1 LETRRQAEEE
11 KLNEIVISGSGIFT
25 PTDSISNEELVA
37 SFNHYV
43 EQFNREHAE
52 EIASGEIAPLEET
65 SADYIVKVS
74 GIKSRFVM
82 NKSGILDPEIM
93 SPRIKEY
100 TDDGISC
107 QAKMG
112 EHAARM
118 ALKQAGKTPEQVDAV
133 LVACTQ
139 IQRPYPA
146 MAIEIQHLLGAGGFA
161 FDMQAACSAM
171 SFGIQTASDAIY
183 HGRANCVL
191 VISPE
196 ICTARIRFRDR
207 ESHFLFGDAAAA
219 IVIEKGT
226 SCQSRYAF
234 EILGTKLHTQFS
246 NAIRSNFGF
255 FVQIST
261 WVPDSPDRF
270 FSQNGKKVF
279 KEIIPLV
286 SEFIKEHLSELE
298 IEISDLKRLWLHQAN
313 SRINRL
319 VSKKVFGREATRK
332 ESPIILDEYGNT
344 SSAGAIIAFHKYN
357 DDLKIGDIGV
367 LCSFGAGY
375 SIGSVVLR
383 KST

>member
-1 LETRRQAEEE
+1 
-11 KLNEIVISGSGIFT
+11 LNEIVISGSGIFT
-25 PTDSISNEELVA
+25 PADSISNEELVA

-52 EIASGEIAPLEET
+52 EIVSGEIEPLEET
-65 SADYIVKVS
+65 SVDFIVKVS

-82 NKSGILDPEIM
+82 NRSGILDPAIM

-100 TDDGISC
+100 TDEGISC
-107 QAKMG
+107 QAQMG

-118 ALKQAGKTPEQVDAV
+118 ALRQAGKTPEEVDAV

-139 IQRPYPA
+139 QQRPYPA
-146 MAIEIQHLLGAGGFA
+146 IAIEIQHLLGAGGFA
-161 FDMQAACSAM
+161 FDLQAACSAM

-183 HGRANCVL
+183 HGHASCVL

-207 ESHFLFGDAAAA
+207 GSHFLFGDAAAA
-219 IVIEKGT
+219 IVIEKGA
-226 SCQSRYAF
+226 SCHSRYAF

-255 FVQIST
+255 FVQTGI
-261 WVPDSPDRF
+261 PDSPDRF
-270 FSQNGKKVF
+270 FSQNGQKVF

-286 SEFIKEHLSELE
+286 SQFIKEHLSQLE

-313 SRINRL
+313 ARINRL
-319 VSKKVFGREATRK
+319 ISKRVLGREATRK
-332 ESPIILDEYGNT
+332 ESPIILDKYANT

>member
-1 LETRRQAEEE
+1 M
-11 KLNEIVISGSGIFT
+11 NEIVISGSGIFT

-52 EIASGEIAPLEET
+52 EIASGEIGPLEET
-65 SADYIVKVS
+65 SADFIVKVS

-82 NKSGILDPEIM
+82 NKSGILDPAIM

-100 TDDGISC
+100 TDEGISC
-107 QAKMG
+107 QAQMG
-112 EHAARM
+112 EHAARI
-118 ALKQAGKTPEQVDAV
+118 ALRQAGKTPEEVDAV

-139 IQRPYPA
+139 VQRPYPA
-146 MAIEIQHLLGAGGFA
+146 IAIEIQHLLGAGGFA
-161 FDMQAACSAM
+161 LDMQAACSAM
-171 SFGIQTASDAIY
+171 SFGIQTASDAI
-183 HGRANCVL
+183 HRGHANCVL

-219 IVIEKGT
+219 IVVEKGA

-246 NAIRSNFGF
+246 DAIRSNFGF
-255 FVQIST
+255 FVQQIST
-261 WVPDSPDRF
+261 WIPDSPDRF
-270 FSQNGKKVF
+270 FSQNGQKVF
-279 KEIIPLV
+279 KEIIPLA
-286 SEFIKEHLSELE
+286 SQFIKEHLSQLE

-313 SRINRL
+313 ARINRL
-319 VSKKVFGREATRK
+319 ISKRVFGREVTRK
-332 ESPIILDEYGNT
+332 ESPIILDKYANT

>member
-1 LETRRQAEEE
+1 M
-11 KLNEIVISGSGIFT
+11 NEVVISGSGIFT

-37 SFNHYV
+37 SFNLYV

-65 SADYIVKVS
+65 SADFIVKVS

-82 NKSGILDPEIM
+82 NKPGILDPAIM
-93 SPRIKEY
+93 SPCIKEY
-100 TDDGISC
+100 TDEGISC

-139 IQRPYPA
+139 VQRPYPA
-146 MAIEIQHLLGAGGFA
+146 IAIEIQHLLGARGFA

-183 HGRANCVL
+183 RGHANCVL

-207 ESHFLFGDAAAA
+207 GSHFLFGDAAAA
-219 IVIEKGT
+219 IVIEKGA

-234 EILGTKLHTQFS
+234 EILGTKLYTQFS

-255 FVQIST
+255 FVQQIST
-261 WVPDSPDRF
+261 WIPDSPDRF

-279 KEIIPLV
+279 KDIIPLA
-286 SEFIKEHLSELE
+286 SQFIKEHLSELE

-313 SRINRL
+313 GRINRL
-319 VSKKVFGREATRK
+319 ISKKVFGREATGK
-332 ESPIILDEYGNT
+332 ESPIILDKYANT

-357 DDLKIGDIGV
+357 DDLRIGDIGV
-367 LCSFGAGY
+367 ICSFGAGY